1 MREIKKISNDTTR
14 YPMAMHIDMQE
25 QIYGLIQPFA
35 PEKILLGTTDI
46 PSWKKDI
53 DQEKDAVRDTPP
65 SESIPFLT
73 AKGKKRREIV
83 SSLFLE
89 IRAAS
94 TSPVE
99 TRAKAAHRLRLVI
112 DSYKGLQRENLIEET
127 GHVSGLLNDLDK
139 PTATADLATLGL
151 TEVVQM
157 LHTVHNEY
165 LTLRGSRVKDLAS
178 DTLPSGASL
187 RVKNDATADQIFRHI
202 EAAYLSTTTDDDRKA
217 IGELIDRINAVLGM
231 IKTTYRQRIAQ
242 KKASSKKKKG
252 GKDKE
257 PKQPEPP
264 KNPKKR
270 KDEPDIRL
278 PEDEKPKT
286 PDTPGGEPP
295 KKPEGGGETPE
306 PPKKPESG
314 GSPEIHL
321 PEE

>member
-1 MREIKKISNDTTR
+1 M
-14 YPMAMHIDMQE
+14 
-25 QIYGLIQPFA
+25 
-35 PEKILLGTTDI
+35 
-46 PSWKKDI
+46 
-53 DQEKDAVRDTPP
+53 
-65 SESIPFLT
+65 
-73 AKGKKRREIV
+73 
-83 SSLFLE
+83 
-89 IRAAS
+89 
-94 TSPVE
+94 
-99 TRAKAAHRLRLVI
+99 
-112 DSYKGLQRENLIEET
+112 IEET

-157 LHTVHNEY
+157 LHTAHNEY

-242 KKASSKKKKG
+242 KKASSKKRKG

-270 KDEPDIRL
+270 KEEPDIRL

>member
-1 MREIKKISNDTTR
+1 
-14 YPMAMHIDMQE
+14 MAMHIDMQE

-53 DQEKDAVRDTPP
+53 DQEKDAVRNTPP

-139 PTATADLATLGL
+139 STATADLATLGL
-151 TEVVQM
+151 TEVVQ
-157 LHTVHNEY
+157 NEY

-286 PDTPGGEPP
+286 PDTPGGDTP